1 MEYALLGGFYILSA
15 WLILALCYMAYKRK
29 SFSFHLLFSV
39 IYFVTFY
46 LGFPLSLALTLG
58 FGIELQT
65 ADNLLLTLFS
75 ALSSYLIYYA
85 IYHSSLL
92 LGARA
97 GAKQQAGEFTQKF
110 AKSEAK
116 MTAYLLAAIALVS
129 LISFISINGLLLFKL
144 TQYSQIF
151 SAAVGGIVLKRFFY
165 FFIPALL
172 IMFFLYNNKKAW
184 VAFLICG
191 VLFGLLTY
199 LAVGGTRAN
208 MALAFVLF
216 FFIGLYKRYLSFK
229 WLVMAGVAMIGTMF
243 ILALVRYGLNVNGKE
258 ALFTFLYLTRDTF
271 SPWENV
277 ALILDQPIEHQGL
290 MPIVRDF
297 YVYVPK
303 WLWADRPDYVF
314 NTANYFTWEILG
326 NFSGLAI
333 SPTILGSFYIMGGFP
348 MIGLGMAFIGL
359 LIKGFD
365 NLLEYGRTHAQ
376 ASRAALIQAYC
387 FANLFNI
394 IVLVR
399 EGSDAF
405 FSRLSFFSVIFALC
419 WLIAYLVSTL
429 TNRYTYKRR
438 LI

>member
-1 MEYALLGGFYILSA
+1 MIMEYALLGGFYILSA
-15 WLILALCYMAYKRK
+15 WLLLALCYMAYQRK
-29 SFSFHLLFSV
+29 PFSFHLLFSV

-46 LGFPLSLALTLG
+46 LGFPLSLTLFLG
-58 FGIELQT
+58 FNVELQS
-65 ADNLLLTLFS
+65 ADSLLLTLFS
-75 ALSSYLIYYA
+75 ALSGYLIYYA

-92 LGARA
+92 SRVDTR
-97 GAKQQAGEFTQKF
+97 QQAVEFPQKF
-110 AKSEAK
+110 AKFEAK
-116 MTAYLLAAIALVS
+116 VTAYLLAGVAIASLVA
-129 LISFISINGLLLFKL
+129 FIAINGLLLFKL
-144 TQYSQIF
+144 TQYNQIF
-151 SAAVGGIVLKRFFY
+151 SAAVSGVALKRFFY

-172 IMFFLYNNKKAW
+172 IMFFLSNNKKAW
-184 VAFLICG
+184 VTFLICG
-191 VLFGLLTY
+191 VAFGVLTY

-229 WLVMAGVAMIGTMF
+229 WLVIAGVAMIGAMF
-243 ILALVRYGLNVNGKE
+243 VLALVRYGLNVSGKE

-277 ALILDQPIEHQGL
+277 ALILDQPMEHQGL

-297 YVYVPK
+297 YVYIPK
-303 WLWADRPDYVF
+303 WLWLDRPDYVL

-333 SPTILGSFYIMGGFP
+333 SPTLLGSFYIMGGFP
-348 MIGLGMAFIGL
+348 MIALGMAFIGL
-359 LIKGFD
+359 LIKAFD
-365 NLLEYGRTHAQ
+365 RLLDYGRTHSQ

-429 TNRYTYKRR
+429 ANNITRIKEG
-438 LI
+438 